1 MYPLSFKYTKFMVK
15 NIIFDIGN
23 VLATFKPKDFL
34 TDLFKDP
41 TLVDQFFEVFFT
53 KLWHEYDQGLYTKE
67 QMVQKGL
74 QKMPDQKEKINK
86 MMDVWTSYVVG
97 IQENLD
103 LIRIYQ
109 KKGYKVFILSNLPED
124 SYIYLK
130 EHYDFIDQVDG
141 GIYSYQHKLIKPD
154 VKIFEA
160 LLEKYGLNANECIF
174 IDDTEV
180 NIRAAETLGFYT
192 IWLKDHTQL
201 ATLLKE
207 NLNEV

>member
-1 MYPLSFKYTKFMVK
+1 MVK

-34 TDLFKDP
+34 MDLFDDP
-41 TLVDQFFEVFFT
+41 KLVDQFFEVFFT

-67 QMVQKGL
+67 QMIQKGL
-74 QKMPDQKEKINK
+74 QKLPDQKEEINK
-86 MMDVWTSYVVG
+86 MMNDWTSYVVG
-97 IQENLD
+97 IQENID
-103 LIRIYQ
+103 LIGIYQ
-109 KKGYKVFILSNLPED
+109 KKGYKVFILSNIPED
-124 SYIYLK
+124 SYVYLK

-154 VKIFEA
+154 TKIFETLLKRYA
-160 LLEKYGLNANECIF
+160 LKANECIF
-174 IDDTEV
+174 IDDKKE
-180 NIRAAETLGFYT
+180 NIKTAEKLGFYT

-201 ATLLKE
+201 VTLLKE

>member
-1 MYPLSFKYTKFMVK
+1 MVK
-15 NIIFDIGN
+15 NIVFDIGN

-34 TDLFKDP
+34 MDIFKDAK
-41 TLVDQFFEVFFT
+41 LADQFFEVFFT

-67 QMVQKGL
+67 QMIQKGL
-74 QKMPDQKEKINK
+74 QKIPDQKEKIKN

-97 IQENLD
+97 IQKNID
-103 LIRIYQ
+103 LIHIYQ
-109 KKGYKVFILSNLPED
+109 KKGYKVYILSNIPED

-130 EHYDFIDQVDG
+130 EHYNFINQVDG

-154 VKIFEA
+154 VKIFEV
-160 LLEKYGLNANECIF
+160 LLDQYELKANECIF
-174 IDDTEV
+174 IDDKKE
-180 NIRAAETLGFYT
+180 NIRAAERLGFYT
-192 IWLKDHTQL
+192 IWLKDHAKL

>member
-34 TDLFKDP
+34 MYLFKDP

-130 EHYDFIDQVDG
+130 EHYDFIYQVDG

-154 VKIFEA
+154 VKIFKA
-160 LLEKYGLNANECIF
+160 LLDQYNLKANECIF

>member
-1 MYPLSFKYTKFMVK
+1 MVK
-15 NIIFDIGN
+15 NIVFDIGN

-34 TDLFKDP
+34 MDIFKDAK
-41 TLVDQFFEVFFT
+41 LADQFFEVFFT

-67 QMVQKGL
+67 QMIQKGL
-74 QKMPDQKEKINK
+74 QKMPDQKEKIKN

-97 IQENLD
+97 IQKNID
-103 LIRIYQ
+103 LIHIYQ
-109 KKGYKVFILSNLPED
+109 KKGYKVYILSNIPED

-130 EHYDFIDQVDG
+130 EHYNFINQVDG

-154 VKIFEA
+154 VKIFEV
-160 LLEKYGLNANECIF
+160 LLDQYDLKANECIF
-174 IDDTEV
+174 IDDKKE
-180 NIRAAETLGFYT
+180 NIRAAERLGFYT
-192 IWLKDHTQL
+192 IWLKDHAKL

>member
-1 MYPLSFKYTKFMVK
+1 MVK
-15 NIIFDIGN
+15 NIVFDIGN

-34 TDLFKDP
+34 MDIFKDAK
-41 TLVDQFFEVFFT
+41 LADQFFEVFFT

-67 QMVQKGL
+67 QMIQKGL
-74 QKMPDQKEKINK
+74 QKMPDQKEKIKN

-97 IQENLD
+97 IQKNID
-103 LIRIYQ
+103 LIHIYQ
-109 KKGYKVFILSNLPED
+109 KKGYKVYILSNIPED

-130 EHYDFIDQVDG
+130 EHYNFIDQVDG

-154 VKIFEA
+154 VKIFEV
-160 LLEKYGLNANECIF
+160 LLDQYDLKANECIF
-174 IDDTEV
+174 IDDKKE
-180 NIRAAETLGFYT
+180 NIRAAERLGFYT
-192 IWLKDHTQL
+192 IWLKDHAKL

>member
-1 MYPLSFKYTKFMVK
+1 MVK
-15 NIIFDIGN
+15 NIVFDIGN

-34 TDLFKDP
+34 MDIFKDAK
-41 TLVDQFFEVFFT
+41 LADQFFEVFFT

-67 QMVQKGL
+67 QMIQKGL
-74 QKMPDQKEKINK
+74 QKMPDQKEKIKN

-97 IQENLD
+97 IQKNID
-103 LIRIYQ
+103 LIHIYQ
-109 KKGYKVFILSNLPED
+109 KKGYKVYILSNIPED

-130 EHYDFIDQVDG
+130 EHYNFINQVDG

-154 VKIFEA
+154 VKIFEV
-160 LLEKYGLNANECIF
+160 LLDQYDLKANECIF
-174 IDDTEV
+174 IDDKKE
-180 NIRAAETLGFYT
+180 NIRAAERLGIYT
-192 IWLKDHTQL
+192 IWLKDHAKL

>member
-1 MYPLSFKYTKFMVK
+1 MVK
-15 NIIFDIGN
+15 NIVFDIGN

-34 TDLFKDP
+34 MDIFKDAK
-41 TLVDQFFEVFFT
+41 LADQFFEVFFT

-67 QMVQKGL
+67 QMIQKGL
-74 QKMPDQKEKINK
+74 QKMPDQKEKIKN

-97 IQENLD
+97 IQKNID
-103 LIRIYQ
+103 LIHIYQ
-109 KKGYKVFILSNLPED
+109 KKGYKVYILSNIPED

-130 EHYDFIDQVDG
+130 EHYNFIDQVDG

-154 VKIFEA
+154 VEVFEV
-160 LLEKYGLNANECIF
+160 LLDQYDLKANECIF
-174 IDDTEV
+174 IDDKKE
-180 NIRAAETLGFYT
+180 NIRAAERLGIYT
-192 IWLKDHTQL
+192 IWLKDHAKL

>member
-1 MYPLSFKYTKFMVK
+1 MVK
-15 NIIFDIGN
+15 NIVFDIGN

-34 TDLFKDP
+34 MDIFKDAK
-41 TLVDQFFEVFFT
+41 LADQFFEVFFT

-67 QMVQKGL
+67 QMIQKGL
-74 QKMPDQKEKINK
+74 QKMPDQKEKIKN

-97 IQENLD
+97 IQKNID
-103 LIRIYQ
+103 LIHIYQ
-109 KKGYKVFILSNLPED
+109 KKGYKVYILSNIPED

-130 EHYDFIDQVDG
+130 EHYNFINQVDG

-154 VKIFEA
+154 VKIFEV
-160 LLEKYGLNANECIF
+160 LLDQFDLKANECIF
-174 IDDTEV
+174 IDDKKE
-180 NIRAAETLGFYT
+180 NIRAAERLGFYT
-192 IWLKDHTQL
+192 IWLKDHAKL

>member
-1 MYPLSFKYTKFMVK
+1 MVK
-15 NIIFDIGN
+15 NIVFDIGN

-34 TDLFKDP
+34 MDIFKDAK
-41 TLVDQFFEVFFT
+41 LADQFFEVFFT

-67 QMVQKGL
+67 QMIQKGL
-74 QKMPDQKEKINK
+74 QKMPDQKEKIKN

-97 IQENLD
+97 IQKNID
-103 LIRIYQ
+103 LIHIYQ
-109 KKGYKVFILSNLPED
+109 KKGYKVYILSNIPED

-130 EHYDFIDQVDG
+130 EHYNFIDQVDG

-154 VKIFEA
+154 IEVFEV
-160 LLEKYGLNANECIF
+160 LLDQYDLKANECIF
-174 IDDTEV
+174 IDDKKE
-180 NIRAAETLGFYT
+180 NIMAAERLGFYT
-192 IWLKDHTQL
+192 IWLKDHAKL